1 MNYPEYLTAIQSILI
16 EYMPNETVLTAEY
29 ADLMG
34 ARLLETDIQNPNNS
48 KKGYHQTVAV
58 FKDRGVWTP
67 VTLHWQ
73 TNEEGRIQYA
83 RVHTPSFI
91 KEYGQERF

>member
-1 MNYPEYLTAIQSILI
+1 MIYPEYLSAIQSILI
-16 EYMPNETVLTAEY
+16 EYMPNETVLTKEN
-29 ADLMG
+29 ADEMG
-34 ARLLETDIQNPNNS
+34 ARLLASDIINPNLS

-73 TNEEGRIQYA
+73 TEEEGRILYV

-91 KEYGQERF
+91 KEYGKERF